1 MTKPVYGASIHIR
14 TFCMLLR
21 LLHEGDVTRDQIME
35 RLGIT
40 DSTASRWLSLLGA
53 NNPIM
58 PGRLVY
64 VSGWIRAGSRGN
76 YARQWSYGFEME
88 DAPKPKPMTQTQ
100 YSQRYRA
107 KMRGYDQLIKGNH
120 AS

>member
-1 MTKPVYGASIHIR
+1 MSSPKYLASVNTRAFVNMI
-14 TFCMLLR
+14 R

-53 NNPIM
+53 NNPNM

-76 YARQWSYGFEME
+76 YARQWSYGFEMG